1 MIVDLMRN
9 DLGRL
14 ARTGSVRVTDLFTVE
29 TFRSLHQMTSGVMAE
44 LRDDI
49 DVPMMLRALFP
60 CGSVTGA
67 PKIRAMEIIRELEA
81 APRGVYTGAIGLL
94 TPGRR
99 MFLNVAIRTLV
110 LHADGRGEM
119 GIGSGVVFDLG
130 RRRRVRRMPAEG
142 GISNE
147 AAAARRA
154 D

>member
-67 PKIRAMEIIRELEA
+67 PRS
-81 APRGVYTGAIGLL
+81 
-94 TPGRR
+94 GRWR
-99 MFLNVAIRTLV
+99 SSASWR
-110 LHADGRGEM
+110 
-119 GIGSGVVFDLG
+119 
-130 RRRRVRRMPAEG
+130 P
-142 GISNE
+142 
-147 AAAARRA
+147 RRA
-154 D
+154 AYTRARSAC